1 MGAGAYQR
9 GSRAIAAA
17 IEKDYLAQGGQAR
30 LDRSLLRRAELM
42 IDELDTFSRSAQD
55 LFVDAC
61 DPATATG
68 LVKSQIYRMHAKKKG
83 TEKFRRLHLA
93 CVDAH
98 CAWVDSD
105 VRFSVE
111 HLQVCRRKARAWL
124 DLLHYLNGAYRLP
137 FPIPSHI

>member
-1 MGAGAYQR
+1 MAG
-9 GSRAIAAA
+9 A
-17 IEKDYLAQGGQAR
+17 IEKDYLDQGGQAR
-30 LDRSLLRRAELM
+30 LDRSLLFRAELM
-42 IDELDTFSRSAQD
+42 IDELDAFIRNAQD

-68 LVKSQIYRMHAKKKG
+68 LVESQISRMHAKKKG
-83 TEKFRRLHLA
+83 TDKFRRLHLA
-93 CVDAH
+93 CVNAH

-111 HLQVCRRKARAWL
+111 RLQVCRRKARACL
-124 DLLHYLNGAYRLP
+124 DLLHCLNGAYRLP